1 MYNVVTITSVFLNFN
16 TLYVLKNFKP
26 ENVVSKLTFDKS
38 KDLLDSMD
46 SSVLTS
52 FDLMNDWSTSISIP
66 AFLFTSGLSKPHQK
80 HKVFTTSKCSFCFSV
95 NWLSS
100 KMDFRA
106 MKRSFKSVCSISTI
120 FIVAHLCKSSESLI
134 KWWNF
139 ANKISSFLGLRP

>member
-1 MYNVVTITSVFLNFN
+1 MTSVFLNFH
-16 TLYVLKNFKP
+16 TLDVLKNFKLSL

-38 KDLLDSMD
+38 KDLLVSID

-52 FDLMNDWSTSISIP
+52 FNLMNDWSTSISIP

-80 HKVFTTSKCSFCFSV
+80 HKVFTISKCSFCFSV

-106 MKRSFKSVCSISTI
+106 TCMKGS
-120 FIVAHLCKSSESLI
+120 
-134 KWWNF
+134 
-139 ANKISSFLGLRP
+139 